1 MMKKFTKEHELLS
14 AYIDGE
20 LSPAEREEL
29 EQRIQSS
36 LGLRKQ
42 FEDLQKLK
50 KLTSASY
57 KKIPES
63 PYFETRLF
71 AEIDSQSP
79 GYIKFSKWSPAIGL
93 ALLTVAIMVFLNFNP
108 DIIKNLVE
116 EQKSNIAG
124 FYKENLQPLLFTS
137 DINNEDI
144 FNFAMY
150 KQLPLDKQNNQY
162 LQLGYDQQGNE
173 YVEIKNMDINKNE
186 DNFEKFV
193 MALELNQIQRKQID
207 SIIERY
213 AEELGNQVLVNDN
226 KTVAI
231 NSNLW
236 NYQKA
241 IQSDLF
247 AFAENSNRNEFRKFV
262 PSSVS
267 LVRNPQMVEAVKNIR
282 TSKNKNY
289 IFLTPDSI
297 FSEPLEFDLEK
308 FKSELKKLEKNLE
321 RQNSKLQKVQVRLN
335 YDSTWKDLNGKH
347 SWHSNYN
354 IYVDSNIC
362 RVNIPHL
369 NLPDFQIPDFDSLV
383 GAFDSVASNFKFYSK
398 YIPKIEYFDN
408 KLNFH
413 FNNDSSNSHI
423 GIQSFSI
430 DMDSI
435 MQAQS
440 ELMDSL
446 SRLNWNYHYPFND
459 SLVMKGFPNFKN
471 FFKYFGEENDMKEQ
485 MEELKKELQNFREE
499 MKDWREE
506 LKQKNDSKQKKL
518 YD

>member
-1 MMKKFTKEHELLS
+1 MMKQYTKDYKLLS

-20 LSPAEREEL
+20 LSPGEKEQL
-29 EQRIQSS
+29 EARIKSS
-36 LGLRKQ
+36 LELRKQ

-50 KLTSASY
+50 KLTSSSF
-57 KKIPES
+57 KRIPES

-71 AEIDSQSP
+71 AEIDSQSR
-79 GYIKFSKWSPAIGL
+79 GFIKLLKWSPAISL

-162 LQLGYDQQGNE
+162 LQLGYDQNGKE
-173 YVEIKNMDINKNE
+173 FVEIRNVNSNSNE
-186 DNFEKFV
+186 NNLEKFV
-193 MALELNQIQRKQID
+193 MALDLNQMQRKQID
-207 SIIERY
+207 SIIDRY
-213 AEELGNQVLVNDN
+213 AKELENQVLVNQN

-236 NYQKA
+236 NYQRA

-247 AFAENSNRNEFRKFV
+247 AFAESTNRHEFRKFV

-267 LVRNPQMVEAVKNIR
+267 FIRSPQMVQAVRDIR
-282 TSKNKNY
+282 TTKNKNY

-308 FKSELKKLEKNLE
+308 FKSGLKELEKNLE
-321 RQNSKLQKVQVRLN
+321 KQNNKLQKLQVKLN

-347 SWHSNYN
+347 SWHSSYN

-362 RVNIPHL
+362 RVNIP
-369 NLPDFQIPDFDSLV
+369 NMVIPNFQIPDFDSLV
-383 GAFDSVASNFKFYSK
+383 GVFDSVASNFKFYSK
-398 YIPKIEYFDN
+398 FIPKIEFFDN
-408 KLNFH
+408 KMNFH
-413 FNNDSSNSHI
+413 FNNNDSNSVRV
-423 GIQSFSI
+423 QSFSI
-430 DMDSI
+430 DMDSL

-459 SLVMKGFPNFKN
+459 SLVMKGMPNFKN
-471 FFKYFGEENDMKEQ
+471 FFKYFGEEDNMKKQ

-499 MKDWREE
+499 MKNWRKEM
-506 LKQKNDSKQKKL
+506 KNESDTKQKKL

>member
-1 MMKKFTKEHELLS
+1 MMRKFTKEYELLS
-14 AYIDGE
+14 AYIDDE
-20 LSPAEREEL
+20 LSPEEREDL
-29 EQRIQSS
+29 EGKIRSS
-36 LGLRKQ
+36 LELRKKL
-42 FEDLQKLK
+42 EDMQKLK
-50 KLTSASY
+50 KLTSSSY

-71 AEIDSQSP
+71 AEIDSHSP
-79 GYIKFSKWSPAIGL
+79 RYVKLLKWSPAVSL

-108 DIIKNLVE
+108 DIIKDLVE

-150 KQLPLDKQNNQY
+150 KQLPLDKQSNQY
-162 LQLGYDQQGNE
+162 LQLGYDKQGKE
-173 YVEIKNMDINKNE
+173 YVEIKNIETPQNE
-186 DNFEKFV
+186 NNFESFIK
-193 MALELNQIQRKQID
+193 ALDLNQIQRKQID

-213 AEELGNQVLVNDN
+213 AEELGNQILVNEN

-236 NYQKA
+236 NYQRA

-267 LVRNPQMVEAVKNIR
+267 LVRNPKVVEAVNSIR
-282 TSKNKNY
+282 TTKNKNY

-308 FKSELKKLEKNLE
+308 FRSGIKELEKRLE
-321 RQNSKLQKVQVRLN
+321 KQNTKLQKLQVNLN

-347 SWHSNYN
+347 SKHSSFN
-354 IYVDSNIC
+354 IYIDSNIC
-362 RVNIPHL
+362 RINIPKIDIP
-369 NLPDFQIPDFDSLV
+369 NFQIPDFDSLV
-383 GAFDSVASNFKFYSK
+383 GVFDSVATNFRFYSHF
-398 YIPKIEYFDN
+398 IPKIQYFDN
-408 KLNFH
+408 KIKFH
-413 FNNDSSNSHI
+413 FDNDSSNSF
-423 GIQSFSI
+423 GIENFSI
-430 DMDSI
+430 DIDSI
-435 MQAQS
+435 MRAQS
-440 ELMDSL
+440 EMMDSL
-446 SRLNWNYHYPFND
+446 GRLNWNHDYPFSD
-459 SLVMKGFPNFKN
+459 SLVMKGMPDFQN
-471 FFKYFGEENDMKEQ
+471 FFKQFGEENDMKKQ
-485 MEELKKELQNFREE
+485 MEDLRKELKKFREE
-499 MKDWREE
+499 MKDWRKEF
-506 LKQKNDSKQKKL
+506 KQNSESKQKKL